1 MRIFFFHLQKKAEC
15 FVSMLMVPRGIEML
29 PSISCFRRQ
38 VLVTYNGI
46 SSIVLNRKGLGEL
59 VSCRL
64 FPCGGCL
71 QNTPCVSSSR
81 TWFVPCYW
89 PHNVIL
95 SKLFP
100 ISIGKN
106 PEEHNLMFC
115 IHCHYLGIGFSLMTW
130 DLYHSNCLDHT
141 IRIYCMYVAI
151 IAGFSA
157 SPVCDMNSV
166 GQMVFLFNENSHN
179 SFIFPVVFLQWL

>member
-1 MRIFFFHLQKKAEC
+1 MFGIQNSFIYRLWEKDEFLQEVLKMRIFFFHLQKKAEC

-81 TWFVPCYW
+81 T
-89 PHNVIL
+89 
-95 SKLFP
+95 
-100 ISIGKN
+100 
-106 PEEHNLMFC
+106 
-115 IHCHYLGIGFSLMTW
+115 
-130 DLYHSNCLDHT
+130 
-141 IRIYCMYVAI
+141 
-151 IAGFSA
+151 
-157 SPVCDMNSV
+157 
-166 GQMVFLFNENSHN
+166 
-179 SFIFPVVFLQWL
+179 